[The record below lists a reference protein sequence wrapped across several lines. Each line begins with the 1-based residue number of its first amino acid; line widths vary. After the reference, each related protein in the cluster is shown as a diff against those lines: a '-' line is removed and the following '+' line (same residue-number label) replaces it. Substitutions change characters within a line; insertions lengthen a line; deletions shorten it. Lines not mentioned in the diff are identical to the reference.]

1 MGYPAGFKGYKL
13 FDPQGNKF
21 LISRDVVFHE
31 DKFPYHHL
39 PNPSQPPDLLADTVL
54 PKHIPNLPDQ
64 PIYNPTLEQP
74 ETLEQPDQP
83 DFPTQFQPNTNPASL
98 AMPILPQ
105 VRRSSRSHRPPSY
118 LQNYQS
124 HITYPIQDHLSY
136 AKLSPAYREYVMHV
150 NNIFEPQF
158 FHQAVTFPEWR
169 KTMAEELAAL
179 EANNTWTVQTLP
191 PGKITIGCKW
201 VYKAKLKADGSL
213 DRYKARLVA
222 QGFTQQA
229 GIDFQDT
236 FSPVAKLT
244 TVRLLLSIAAQLNWN
259 FLQLD
264 INNAFLNGELR
275 EEVYMKLPKGY
286 PIQGENIVCMLN
298 KSLYGLRQASRQW
311 FHKFSS
317 TVLKLGFVQSTADH
331 SLFSMGSGPQL
342 VILLVYVDDIIL
354 AGPDLSLIHKVQT
367 WLEENFK
374 LKIIGDLK
382 YFLGLEI
389 AKSTKG
395 IHLCQR
401 KYAVQLLQD
410 TGYISAKRLPIPMD
424 PNIHL
429 NDVDGDPLPDV
440 SMYRRLI
447 GRLMYLTISR
457 PDITF
462 AVNRLSQFLAAPR
475 TPHLNAVHHLLQYIK
490 GTPVQGIF
498 FPANSSLRLSAYVD
512 AEWGS
517 CQITRKST
525 SGFCIF
531 LGESLVA
538 WKSKKQPTVARS
550 SAEAEYRALAALTSE
565 LLWIKQLL
573 RVFEVPITSVMIF
586 CDSNSAIQLASN
598 PPSHERSKHIDI
610 DCHFIREHVGTGFLN
625 LVYVPS
631 HQQLVDPLTEALPRV
646 LFQSLI
652 SKLGLLDIYLPT

>member
-1 MGYPAGFKGYKL
+1 MVERKHQHLLNVARSLLFQSKVPLHLWGECLRTAAFLINRIPSVGLADCSPFEMLHQKPPYYSMLKVFGCLCFAGTQPPERNKFSPRAIPCVFMGYPVGFKGYGL

-39 PNPSQPPDLLADTVL
+39 PNPSQPPDLFADIVL
-54 PKHIPNLPDQ
+54 PKHIPDVPDYQ
-64 PIYNPTLEQP
+64 VPPPTLEQP
-74 ETLEQPDQP
+74 DSPPQSQTIANPGSPDIP
-83 DFPTQFQPNTNPASL
+83 IPA
-98 AMPILPQ
+98 Q
-105 VRRSSRSHRPPSY
+105 VRRSSRPHRPPSY
-118 LQNYQS
+118 LQSYQC
-124 HITYPIQDHLSY
+124 HVTYPIQEHLSY
-136 AKLSPAYREYVMHV
+136 AKLSPAYREYVMQV
-150 NNIFEPQF
+150 NSIFEPQF

-169 KTMAEELAAL
+169 QAMAEELAAL

-191 PGKITIGCKW
+191 PGKRTIGCKW
-201 VYKAKLKADGSL
+201 VYKAKLKANGSL

-229 GIDFQDT
+229 GIDFQDI

-275 EEVYMKLPKGY
+275 EEVYMQLPKGY
-286 PIQGENIVCMLN
+286 PIQGENMVCKLN

-317 TVLKLGFVQSTADH
+317 TVLKLGFVQSIADH

-354 AGPDLSLIHKVQT
+354 AGPDLPLIHKVQA

-410 TGYISAKRLPIPMD
+410 IGYISAKPLPIPMD

-429 NDVDGDPLPDV
+429 NDVDGDLLPDA

-490 GTPVQGIF
+490 GTPTQGIF
-498 FPANSSLRLSAYVD
+498 SL
-512 AEWGS
+512 
-517 CQITRKST
+517 
-525 SGFCIF
+525 
-531 LGESLVA
+531 
-538 WKSKKQPTVARS
+538 
-550 SAEAEYRALAALTSE
+550 LAHL
-565 LLWIKQLL
+565 
-573 RVFEVPITSVMIF
+573 
-586 CDSNSAIQLASN
+586 
-598 PPSHERSKHIDI
+598 
-610 DCHFIREHVGTGFLN
+610 
-625 LVYVPS
+625 
-631 HQQLVDPLTEALPRV
+631 
-646 LFQSLI
+646 
-652 SKLGLLDIYLPT
+652 